1 MYILFQ
7 VLFKMN
13 KEQTRIQNEKKIEQI
28 LKEAKED
35 GTNLK
40 GDGREKKE
48 EKETNPNQC
57 TYVNTFPNLVRNE
70 QKMEQTLKRK
80 RWKKEKRRTMI
91 IIKNRHE

>member
-1 MYILFQ
+1 M
-7 VLFKMN
+7 
-13 KEQTRIQNEKKIEQI
+13 
-28 LKEAKED
+28 
-35 GTNLK
+35 
-40 GDGREKKE
+40 KE
-48 EKETNPNQC
+48 EEEEETNPNPC